1 MSERSSVVVHVGGA
15 KLRKLTGPLTLLLS
29 LLGGVTGCSK
39 SAAAQAT
46 EAATN
51 PSGEGV
57 CGDKDLP
64 DCPLQQWM
72 KATLKPYVAANDTAR
87 LTAAL
92 EQLAEKAPP
101 GFDGWRESAQD
112 AAKAAK
118 NSDIAA
124 VKAGCKHC
132 HDTHRN
138 RFRKERRTVAMF

>member
-1 MSERSSVVVHVGGA
+1 MSERPSPLGL
-15 KLRKLTGPLTLLLS
+15 LRWLPLLLS
-29 LLGGVTGCSK
+29 IVSSAGGCSK

-46 EAATN
+46 DATAN

-57 CGDKDLP
+57 CGDKNLP

-72 KATLKPYVAANDTAR
+72 KATLKPYVAANDTVR
-87 LTAAL
+87 LAGAL

-112 AAKAAK
+112 AAKSAK
-118 NSDIAA
+118 GGDIAA
-124 VKAGCKHC
+124 VKAACKHC
-132 HDTHRN
+132 HDAHRN